1 LRPFTDRLHAMGFK
15 AGIYS
20 DIGRNSCGQVYTSTM
35 PNQPKGSVAEREVG
49 LYGHIDQD
57 VRLYFQDWGFDFIK
71 VDGCGIRGLPADHP
85 EVRSGRYRAL
95 PPLVDPDSL
104 ARTDV
109 AAVRRL
115 YGEVADAIQRY
126 RPDGHYIFSI
136 CLWGSADVRA
146 WGKDVGGISRTSE
159 DIAPSWARM
168 LHNLDTVARRPL
180 YAHPGS
186 WNDPDMLFVGTGDFD
201 EHHLTE
207 ARSHFA
213 LWAMVNAP
221 LFIGYDL
228 RHASP
233 ALLEL
238 LGNERIIAIDQDPA
252 GNQATLAFDSDEVQ
266 IFVKTLASG
275 DKAVAV
281 FNRGSGPV
289 DMKLT
294 AAHLAFADAAE
305 IGLTDLWSGEQSR
318 FTGEKELHLAS
329 RETLIFTARGTRL
342 LADGVYLS
350 EQPGSVNPAVDGV
363 RTPQPDPL
371 VHRAPLQWQGT
382 RGKGDFRAMAAGVA
396 RGWTARRSTSRSASP
411 GNGLATASACSPIRG
426 WKCAARATAN
436 SARGWG
442 STIRRARCGARNV
455 PGVRRWPAAGPIAAA
470 AAGRARATAVG
481 GHRGGQDRRTGDPP
495 GERQCR
501 GHSGQL
507 GEAALLRPDGSRPD

>member
-1 LRPFTDRLHAMGFK
+1 
-15 AGIYS
+15 
-20 DIGRNSCGQVYTSTM
+20 
-35 PNQPKGSVAEREVG
+35 
-49 LYGHIDQD
+49 
-57 VRLYFQDWGFDFIK
+57 
-71 VDGCGIRGLPADHP
+71 
-85 EVRSGRYRAL
+85 
-95 PPLVDPDSL
+95 
-104 ARTDV
+104 
-109 AAVRRL
+109 
-115 YGEVADAIQRY
+115 
-126 RPDGHYIFSI
+126 
-136 CLWGSADVRA
+136 
-146 WGKDVGGISRTSE
+146 
-159 DIAPSWARM
+159 
-168 LHNLDTVARRPL
+168 
-180 YAHPGS
+180 
-186 WNDPDMLFVGTGDFD
+186 MLFVGTGDFD

-305 IGLTDLWSGEQSR
+305 IGLTDLWSGEKSR

-363 RTPQPDPL
+363 LVPQPDPL
-371 VHRAPLQWQGT
+371 VA
-382 RGKGDFRAMAAGVA
+382 
-396 RGWTARRSTSRSASP
+396 
-411 GNGLATASACSPIRG
+411 
-426 WKCAARATAN
+426 
-436 SARGWG
+436 SARG
-442 STIRRARCGARNV
+442 
-455 PGVRRWPAAGPIAAA
+455 AAA
-470 AAGRARATAVG
+470 SGSPSGGGACSGCVGCACAGCVG
-481 GHRGGQDRRTGDPP
+481 RPC
-495 GERQCR
+495 GEACAP
-501 GHSGQL
+501 L
-507 GEAALLRPDGSRPD
+507 GEAPLGASASCATSEAVRWWCVGGDGGWW